1 MLLDRIFR
9 KLGRKDAIPPD
20 VPVRTLPA
28 DPETTA
34 DLVEHFFDEP
44 GHDGFEPIRRRRDGE
59 DTEPVF

>member
-1 MLLDRIFR
+1 MLLDRIIR
-9 KLGRKDAIPPD
+9 KWRKGALPRD
-20 VPVRTLPA
+20 VRVKRLPEN
-28 DPETTA
+28 PETTA